1 MIYQMGNV
9 LSTRIKGL
17 NVEVTIPLKYLRN
30 PRKYLDL
37 SLINGKVGLDL
48 LRTKDCVL
56 IEANNNITSIDF

>member
-1 MIYQMGNV
+1 MGNV

-48 LRTKDCVL
+48 LRTKD
-56 IEANNNITSIDF
+56 